1 MVTSS
6 MEPCSRPP
14 SHCGTLLLSL
24 LILAHFPY
32 STTSNSLAKGYVDHC
47 ESVVPHSTHTVGTID
62 YHSYTYILL
71 QNGFFSSGDKLLA
84 PAGDDTSNS
93 VPSLPGHFEFYS
105 RNLQPTRTPGTFKL
119 DGSLYLSRPSRV
131 QYSGRGRR
139 NWHDSTVEVYGSGS
153 TANFKMTGFWSKPS
167 GKICMVGAGHA
178 SSNQGTP
185 LNPTAVFKL
194 NYPEA
199 SDIST
204 SLVNGSI
211 ESLGAADSPAHFR
224 PVSLLAYA
232 QNNYS
237 YTQIPRA
244 RSSCSRHV
252 DDVVVPKE
260 EVLGL
265 FEDASSS
272 TSTTWFYVQSMFR
285 GGSFELERG
294 INASC
299 SVLDCR
305 LLGFEPRFMSWSLVG
320 CSEDGKVH
328 MYVTFSRDGAGFGHS
343 GAMHPERSFV
353 AEGVWDREKNRL
365 CALAFPVMIPNNSA
379 AADAFVGGSG
389 SAAVGISL
397 WLPRVLSIEMRS
409 TMVGRIWSEKAAAAP
424 GGSSRAMISFR
435 NVAAPGVDHLP
446 GVRYEYTRTRD
457 ANTKSCR
464 SSSRGINLE
473 NGMYPDGSSIG
484 DLRFDLSLTDK
495 EGHGT
500 WGWAVPLSL
509 GETFYGYSAGSFNP
523 VVLDIETATL
533 EAGAKPVLWNVSYK
547 LSYSSFNSSSSS
559 SSPRMYVDISAEGVY
574 NAETGTICMVGC
586 RDRDQ
591 MDSDRLHENI
601 RNGYPMDCEISVSIQ
616 LAPMNSSSFDTTG
629 IHLNGTIRSTR
640 KKGAD
645 PLYFEPIEMSSYNM
659 YAAEAVRT
667 MRRMGAEVVMVLV
680 SKTLSCVFVVL
691 QLLHAKKRPQ
701 ALPSVSVGTLVVLAL
716 GHAAHLVLNF
726 EAQFFGATNKQVD
739 VLLRSGGWLEA
750 NEVVVRLTTLLAFL
764 LQLRLLQSAWSARS
778 SSDDD
783 DDEKKKKKSSLW
795 VAERRALGSYCLPLY
810 VAGALIALLFHQ
822 TQSKKLQAGIVGDAT
837 GRRPR
842 GRRPHGYSVWEALIS
857 YAGLLTDGFL
867 LPQIVLN
874 AIGNCTEK
882 ALSPPYYVGMTLVR
896 SFPHVYDAYRRSH
909 YYVPSVD
916 TSIIFATPHEDYYSR
931 AWDVAIP
938 FGGVLF
944 AVLVFF
950 QQKLG
955 GSFFLPKRFRSVGD
969 GYELVSVS
977 TT

>member
-6 MEPCSRPP
+6 MEPP

-24 LILAHFPY
+24 LILALFPH
-32 STTSNSLAKGYVDHC
+32 STTSSSLAKGYVDHC
-47 ESVVPHSTHTVGTID
+47 ESIVPHSTPTVGTID
-62 YHSYTYILL
+62 YQYSSTHISL
-71 QNGFFSSGDKLLA
+71 QNGFFSGGDELLA
-84 PAGDDTSNS
+84 PDDDTSNS
-93 VPSLPGHFEFYS
+93 VPGYFQFYS
-105 RNLQPTRTPGTFKL
+105 RSLHPTRTPGIFKL
-119 DGSLYLSRPSRV
+119 DGSLYLSGPGHAHFS
-131 QYSGRGRR
+131 RGRR
-139 NWHDSTVEVYGSGS
+139 NWHNAVVVYGFGR
-153 TANFKMTGFWSKPS
+153 TANFDMTGFWSKPS
-167 GKICMVGAGHA
+167 GKICMVGPGRA
-178 SSNQGTP
+178 SSNQGRIS
-185 LNPTAVFKL
+185 LNPTAVLKL

-232 QNNYS
+232 QYNYS
-237 YTQIPRA
+237 YTKIPQA

-252 DDVVVPKE
+252 DDDDVVVPE
-260 EVLGL
+260 EVLRL
-265 FEDASSS
+265 FEDGSSS
-272 TSTTWFYVQSMFR
+272 TSTTCSYVQSMLFR
-285 GGSFELERG
+285 GWFELERG

-320 CSEDGKVH
+320 CSEDGRVH
-328 MYVTFSRDGAGFGHS
+328 MYVTFSRDADSGHFG

-353 AEGVWDREKNRL
+353 AEGVWDGEKNRL
-365 CALAFPVMIPNNSA
+365 CVLALPVMIPNNSPV
-379 AADAFVGGSG
+379 ADAFVGGG
-389 SAAVGISL
+389 GNAAVGISL

-409 TMVGRIWSEKAAAAP
+409 TMVGRIWSEKAVAAAS
-424 GGSSRAMISFR
+424 GSTRAMISFR
-435 NVAAPGVDHLP
+435 NINVETGIDSLP
-446 GVRYEYTRTRD
+446 GVRYKYTRTHD

-464 SSSRGINLE
+464 SSSRGRDTG

-484 DLRFDLSLTDK
+484 DLRFDLTLTNK
-495 EGHGT
+495 ESQST
-500 WGWAVPLSL
+500 WGSAVPLSL

-523 VVLDIETATL
+523 VLDIETAKL
-533 EAGAKPVLWNVSYK
+533 EAGAKPVLLNVSYK
-547 LSYSSFNSSSSS
+547 LSYGSFNSSSSS
-559 SSPRMYVDISAEGVY
+559 SSLRMYVDVSAEGVY
-574 NAETGTICMVGC
+574 NTETGTICMVGC
-586 RDRDQ
+586 RDRDRT
-591 MDSDRLHENI
+591 DSDLHENI
-601 RNGYPMDCEISVSIQ
+601 GNGYPMDCEISVSIQ
-616 LAPMNSSSFDTTG
+616 LAPMNASSFDTG

-667 MRRMGAEVVMVLV
+667 VRRMGAEVVMVLV
-680 SKTLSCVFVVL
+680 SKTLSCVLVVV
-691 QLLHAKKRPQ
+691 QLLHAKRRPQ
-701 ALPSVSVGTLVVLAL
+701 ALPSVSVGTLVVVAL

-726 EAQFFGATNKQVD
+726 EALFSAAGTNKQVD

-750 NEVVVRLTTLLAFL
+750 NEVVVRLTTLLALL

-783 DDEKKKKKSSLW
+783 DDAKRKKKSNLW
-795 VAERRALGSYCLPLY
+795 AAERRALGSYCLPLY
-810 VAGALIALLFHQ
+810 VAGALIAWLVHQ
-822 TQSKKLQAGIVGDAT
+822 TQWKKLRADDVDA
-837 GRRPR
+837 RR
-842 GRRPHGYSVWEALIS
+842 HGYSVWEALIS

-874 AIGNCTEK
+874 AVGNCAEK

-916 TSIIFATPHEDYYSR
+916 SSIIFATPHEGYYSL
-931 AWDVAIP
+931 AWDIVVP
-938 FGGVLF
+938 LGGVLF
-944 AVLVFF
+944 AVLIFL

-955 GSFFLPKRFRSVGD
+955 GSFFLPKRFTSVGD

-977 TT
+977 SI